1 MTDIIKEL
9 ADAVRNVGERFYHQ
23 GILKSSLRVSAAD
36 FTIPQ
41 NRAHG
46 EISTPALIKTSA
58 NISRAELLQKFCQA
72 LESTPIPGV
81 KRVSAVP
88 PGYLN
93 FFLHPE
99 VLAENLKSLVKS
111 ASPAVEKKGKGQKI
125 LLEFVSANPTGP
137 LTIAHGRQAAFGEAL
152 GRLLTEC
159 GYQVTKEYYLNDEGR
174 QIDLLG
180 KSLQVRCHQ
189 ILGEDMSIPEDGYQG
204 DYLVP
209 IAQRLVS
216 EMGSRLQEKEHGFF
230 SEVAMEEILSGI
242 KEDLRSFG
250 VEFDSYQ
257 SQREL
262 AQKGLLTETLALL
275 AEKGVSYQAEGALF
289 LKTSLL
295 GDDKDR
301 VLQKSDGS
309 YTYLTP
315 DLAYHRLKFQRGY
328 DLLINLWGP
337 DHHGYIRRL
346 KAGITALGLAAQKVR
361 IIIVQL
367 TTLYRGKEK
376 VRMSTRY
383 GEFLPLSLVLEEIS
397 PDVVRFFFLSR
408 KANSHLDFDLQLAKK
423 ETPENPIFY
432 LQYAA
437 ARIASLFRYQNE
449 HSSDCV
455 GRSPL
460 RRAQSDISLEPDKA
474 NLNLLKEPE
483 EMEMMLSL
491 TQFGPAVLAAVETLE
506 PQILLAYLLSLV
518 QRFHHYYQRCRIIN
532 PDPDLTQARLV
543 LVSGLEK
550 ILKRGLFLLNVHSPE
565 RM

>member
-9 ADAVRNVGERFYHQ
+9 VDALQETIDIFCTKGT
-23 GILKSSLRVSAAD
+23 
-36 FTIPQ
+36 FTQSYTVTENDIIIP
-41 NRAHG
+41 REKDHG
-46 EISTPALIKTSA
+46 ELCTPILSRIPSTSPRDREHLNRLFEEFAETLKVVLKNRVCSSFIKT
-58 NISRAELLQKFCQA
+58 IE
-72 LESTPIPGV
+72 P
-81 KRVSAVP
+81 VP
-88 PGYLN
+88 PVFLN
-93 FFLHPE
+93 FFLQPE
-99 VLAENLKSLVKS
+99 VLHEFLKSLLKS
-111 ASPAVEKKGKGQKI
+111 ESLAVEKTGKGRKV

-152 GRLLTEC
+152 CRLLTEC

-180 KSLQVRCHQ
+180 KSLQARCHQ
-189 ILGEDMSIPEDGYQG
+189 ILGQDMPIPEDGYQG

-216 EMGSRLQEKEHGFF
+216 EMGSRLKEKENGFF
-230 SEVAMEEILSGI
+230 VKVATEEILSGI
-242 KEDLRSFG
+242 KQDLRSFG

-262 AQKGLLTETLALL
+262 AQKGLIAETLNLL

-295 GDDKDR
+295 GDDKNR
-301 VLQKSDGS
+301 VLRKSDGS
-309 YTYLTP
+309 YTYLAP

-337 DHHGYIRRL
+337 DHHGYINRL
-346 KAGITALGLAAQKVR
+346 KAGITALGLAEEKVR

-423 ETPENPIFY
+423 ETAENPVFY

-449 HSSDCV
+449 H
-455 GRSPL
+455 
-460 RRAQSDISLEPDKA
+460 ASDISLEPDKA
-474 NLNLLKEPE
+474 KLNLLKEPE
-483 EMEMMLSL
+483 ETEMLLSL
-491 TQFGPAVLAAVETLE
+491 TQFGPAVLAAAETME

-518 QRFHHYYQRCRIIN
+518 QKFHHYYQRCRIIN

-543 LVSGLEK
+543 LVCGLEK
-550 ILKRGLFLLNVHSPE
+550 ILRRGLLLLNVNSPE